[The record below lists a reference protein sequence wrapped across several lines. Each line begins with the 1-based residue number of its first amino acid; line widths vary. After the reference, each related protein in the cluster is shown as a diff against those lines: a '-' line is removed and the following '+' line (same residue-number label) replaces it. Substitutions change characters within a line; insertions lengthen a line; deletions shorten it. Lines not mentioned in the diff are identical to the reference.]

1 MADKR
6 QAGAD
11 TASGALSP
19 SPRSNL
25 RACSLMVGFA
35 CCMGYLLMM
44 ATGGMEAA
52 VVVGGHSLDDADLV
66 LFLLGCSGSLCF
78 VAWATPRARDAALSP
93 LVLQAACLLAAV
105 CALGSLPFFGAG
117 VLRAVMALLGG
128 AAGALML
135 AAWAR
140 ALQLRSG
147 GSTVRAILVA
157 CGLASLACFSGALF
171 GPATTVVCAV
181 LMALATIPCIR
192 LCMADADRAAGSEA
206 AEEALARGSGCAIGI
221 GDVLATKR
229 QRLSTKRL
237 SDKMLGG
244 AALFGVA
251 AGFMYT
257 FDSPSPA
264 GVAPAFVWSFLL
276 LGLFSIAVLQ
286 LLSDDSRLV
295 SGRPNPLE
303 APSRSLLGAYRL
315 ALLLMMA
322 GYLFAPVLSGFAVT
336 GSSIVLA
343 GFLGLQ
349 FVLAGMFLTVSKV
362 AEHDAAL
369 SFSRGFCFLYLGQA
383 AGLAAGTVLQWYA
396 VAGAFPYFVVGCAG
410 LVALFAYLF
419 LFTEGDFGALIAIA
433 AEIDR
438 FDEACQLIASRFEL
452 SKRESELLPLALR
465 GRSGE
470 RMASELFISKSTV
483 ETHLRRIYQ
492 KTGTKNRQ
500 ELIDLGER
508 TQREL
513 ALRARP

>member
-1 MADKR
+1 
-6 QAGAD
+6 
-11 TASGALSP
+11 
-19 SPRSNL
+19 
-25 RACSLMVGFA
+25 
-35 CCMGYLLMM
+35 MM

-52 VVVGGHSLDDADLV
+52 VVVGGHSLEDADLV

-105 CALGSLPFFGAG
+105 CALESLPFFGTG
-117 VLRAVMALLGG
+117 VLRAVMALLAG

-140 ALQLRSG
+140 ALQLRPG

-157 CGLASLACFSGALF
+157 CGLASLACFAGSLF
-171 GPATTVVCAV
+171 GPVATVVCTV
-181 LMALATIPCIR
+181 LMSLATVPCIR
-192 LCMADADRAAGSEA
+192 LCMAGAGGVAEA
-206 AEEALARGSGCAIGI
+206 GPAGEGVGRESGTAIGI

-257 FDSPSPA
+257 FDGPALA
-264 GVAPAFVWSFLL
+264 GVAPAFVWAFLL
-276 LGLFSIAVLQ
+276 LGLFSIAALQ
-286 LLSDDSRLV
+286 LLSDDSRQAA
-295 SGRPNPLE
+295 GRPKPLE

-322 GYLFAPVLSGFAVT
+322 GYLFAPVLSGFAVA

-343 GFLGLQ
+343 GFMGLQ

-362 AEHDAAL
+362 ADHDAAL

-383 AGLAAGTVLQWYA
+383 VGLAAGTVLQWYA
-396 VAGAFPYFVVGCAG
+396 IAGAFPYFVVGCAG
-410 LVALFAYLF
+410 LGTLFAYLF

-438 FDEACQLIASRFEL
+438 FDEACELIASRFEL
-452 SKRESELLPLALR
+452 SKREAELLPLALR

-470 RMASELFISKSTV
+470 RMASELFIAKSTV

-513 ALRARP
+513 ALGGRS